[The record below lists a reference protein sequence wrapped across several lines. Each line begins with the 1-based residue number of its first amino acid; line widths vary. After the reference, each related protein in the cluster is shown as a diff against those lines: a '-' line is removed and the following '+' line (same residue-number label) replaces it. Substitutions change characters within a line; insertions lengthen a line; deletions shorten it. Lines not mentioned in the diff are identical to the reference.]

1 MSRDILTNDRNRLV
15 IFENNII
22 VDKNLPKWRR
32 AEAGLD
38 KTSVNNNN
46 NNHIGVNSNT
56 VTLSEYF
63 ITNAGNDP
71 DAMSY
76 SDQIRSRDIDRDV
89 DAGTRWL
96 PIYEIAD
103 GVSFD
108 DLASAG
114 IKDLT
119 RLIAE
124 KKLKFVIGGYG
135 SFGNTQGGTLILNS
149 NPTMDTVVSNYNAQ
163 LQMAMEKSAKN
174 NIFNKIKS
182 LFKKKEPEI
191 KEDEKY
197 MDALQFFSMVKASS
211 KESVATYRDRI
222 SDYLKQIH
230 NAVTVG
236 QTSLVEDLLRGLVTN
251 KYESVLFAEG
261 LYYIVNEEQMVN
273 FVSKCEKGIKLD
285 YVKNF
290 TRPMPQDVVD
300 KIAKI
305 NQLEVFDNYVVLY
318 YDPDG
323 KIYKETAREEAKRK
337 DPIIFGVIAGSN
349 KLYYVADWVD
359 EYCDLTLEAF
369 VDAIGLAKEDLHM
382 DADKIKKDNK
392 EETKEPVKKN
402 KKRNYR
408 RKTSNKKTK

>member
-1 MSRDILTNDRNRLV
+1 MEILKGNRLT
-15 IFENNII
+15 IFENKIV

-32 AEAGLD
+32 AEAGLN
-38 KTSVNNNN
+38 KTNIEDNPNS
-46 NNHIGVNSNT
+46 INSNVSN

-63 ITNAGNDP
+63 ITNAENDP

-89 DAGTRWL
+89 NISTKWL
-96 PIYEIAD
+96 PLYEVAE

-108 DLASAG
+108 ALASAG

-135 SFGNTQGGTLILNS
+135 SFGNTQSGTLVLS
-149 NPTMDTVVSNYNAQ
+149 TNPAMDTVVSNYNAQ
-163 LQMAMEKSAKN
+163 LQVAMEKYAKN

-182 LFKKKEPEI
+182 FFKKKEVDV

-197 MDALQFFSMVKASS
+197 MDALQFFSLVKASS
-211 KESVATYRDRI
+211 KESVATYRDRV
-222 SDYLKQIH
+222 SDYLKSIH

-236 QTSLVEDLLRGLVTN
+236 QTALVEDLLRGLVTN

-261 LYYIVNEEQMVN
+261 LYYVVSEQQMVS
-273 FVSKCEKGIKLD
+273 FVKQCEKGIKLE

-290 TRPMPQDVVD
+290 TRPMPQDIVD

-323 KIYKETAREEAKRK
+323 KIYKETAKEEAKRK
-337 DPIIFGVIAGSN
+337 DPIIFGVIAGSE

-369 VDAIGLAKEDLHM
+369 IDAIGVKKDELHM
-382 DADKIKKDNK
+382 DYDPSK
-392 EETKEPVKKN
+392 VKKEDN
-402 KKRNYR
+402 SKEVTKK
-408 RKTSNKKTK
+408 KKSKKTKKNN

>member
-1 MSRDILTNDRNRLV
+1 MEILKNNRLT
-15 IFENNII
+15 IFDNKIV

-32 AEAGLD
+32 AEAGLE
-38 KTSVNNNN
+38 KTSIGNNNSDSN
-46 NNHIGVNSNT
+46 NMN

-63 ITNAGNDP
+63 ITNGENDP
-71 DAMSY
+71 DAMSF
-76 SDQIRSRDIDRDV
+76 SDQLRSRDIDRDV
-89 DAGTRWL
+89 NVSTKWL
-96 PIYEIAD
+96 PLYEVAE

-108 DLASAG
+108 ALASAG

-135 SFGNTQGGTLILNS
+135 SFGNTQSGTLVLNS
-149 NPTMDTVVSNYNAQ
+149 NPAMDTVVSNYNTQ

-182 LFKKKEPEI
+182 LFKKKTTEV

-211 KESVATYRDRI
+211 KESVATYRDRV
-222 SDYLKQIH
+222 SDYLKSIH

-236 QTSLVEDLLRGLVTN
+236 QTALVEDLLRGLVTN

-261 LYYIVNEEQMVN
+261 LYYVVNEQQMVS
-273 FVSKCEKGIKLD
+273 FVKQCEKGIKLE

-290 TRPMPQDVVD
+290 TRPMPQDIVD

-323 KIYKETAREEAKRK
+323 KIYKETAKEEAKRK
-337 DPIIFGVIAGSN
+337 DPIIFGVIAGSE
-349 KLYYVADWVD
+349 KLYYVADWID

-369 VDAIGLAKEDLHM
+369 IDAIGVKKDELHM
-382 DADKIKKDNK
+382 DYDPSKVKKEDNFK
-392 EETKEPVKKN
+392 EVTKKKKSKKTKKN
-402 KKRNYR
+402 K
-408 RKTSNKKTK
+408 

>member
-1 MSRDILTNDRNRLV
+1 MEILKGNRLT
-15 IFENNII
+15 IFENKIV

-32 AEAGLD
+32 AEAGLN
-38 KTSVNNNN
+38 KTNIEDNPNSINNNL
-46 NNHIGVNSNT
+46 
-56 VTLSEYF
+56 TLSEYF
-63 ITNAGNDP
+63 ITNGGNDP

-89 DAGTRWL
+89 NAATKWL
-96 PIYEIAD
+96 PLYEVAE

-108 DLASAG
+108 ALASAG

-149 NPTMDTVVSNYNAQ
+149 NPAMDTVVSNYNTQ
-163 LQMAMEKSAKN
+163 LQVAMEKSAKN

-182 LFKKKEPEI
+182 FFKKKEVEV

-197 MDALQFFSMVKASS
+197 MDALQFFSLVKASS
-211 KESVATYRDRI
+211 KESVATYRDRV
-222 SDYLKQIH
+222 SDYLKSIH

-236 QTSLVEDLLRGLVTN
+236 QTALVEDLLRGLVTN

-261 LYYIVNEEQMVN
+261 LYYVVNEQQMVS
-273 FVSKCEKGIKLD
+273 FVEQCEKGIKLE

-290 TRPMPQDVVD
+290 TRPMPQDIVD

-337 DPIIFGVIAGSN
+337 DPIIFGVIAGSE

-369 VDAIGLAKEDLHM
+369 IDAIGVKKDELHM
-382 DADKIKKDNK
+382 DYDPSKVKNDNNSNEVSKK
-392 EETKEPVKKN
+392 KK
-402 KKRNYR
+402 K
-408 RKTSNKKTK
+408 SKKTKKNN

>member
-46 NNHIGVNSNT
+46 NHIGVNNNT

-76 SDQIRSRDIDRDV
+76 PDQIRSRDIDSDV

-96 PIYEIAD
+96 PLYEVAD

-135 SFGNTQGGTLILNS
+135 SFGNTQGGTLVLNS
-149 NPTMDTVVSNYNAQ
+149 NLNTVTSNYDLKIQ
-163 LQMAMEKSAKN
+163 EAMDKAAKN

-182 LFKKKEPEI
+182 LFKKSEVEVKEV
-191 KEDEKY
+191 EKY

-261 LYYIVNEEQMVN
+261 LYYIVNEKQMVN

>member
-15 IFENNII
+15 IFEKNII

-32 AEAGLD
+32 AEAGLK
-38 KTSVNNNN
+38 KTNIEDNPNS
-46 NNHIGVNSNT
+46 INSNL
-56 VTLSEYF
+56 TLSEYF
-63 ITNAGNDP
+63 ITNANNDP
-71 DAMSY
+71 DGMSY
-76 SDQIRSRDIDRDV
+76 PDQIRSRDIDSDV
-89 DAGTRWL
+89 NASTIWL
-96 PIYEIAD
+96 PLYEVAE

-108 DLASAG
+108 ALASAG

-149 NPTMDTVVSNYNAQ
+149 NSAMDTVVSNYNTQ
-163 LQMAMEKSAKN
+163 LQAAMEKSAKN

-182 LFKKKEPEI
+182 LFKKNEAEV

>member
-1 MSRDILTNDRNRLV
+1 MEILKGNRLT
-15 IFENNII
+15 IFENKVV

-32 AEAGLD
+32 AEAGLN
-38 KTSVNNNN
+38 KTNIEDNPNS
-46 NNHIGVNSNT
+46 INSN
-56 VTLSEYF
+56 VSNITLSEYF
-63 ITNAGNDP
+63 ITNGGNDP

-89 DAGTRWL
+89 NAATKWL
-96 PIYEIAD
+96 PLYEVAE

-108 DLASAG
+108 ALASAG

-135 SFGNTQGGTLILNS
+135 SFGNTQGGTLVLNS
-149 NPTMDTVVSNYNAQ
+149 NPAMDTVVSNYNTQ
-163 LQMAMEKSAKN
+163 LQVAMEKSAKN

-182 LFKKKEPEI
+182 LFKKKESEV

-211 KESVATYRDRI
+211 KESVATYRDRV
-222 SDYLKQIH
+222 SDYLKSIH

-236 QTSLVEDLLRGLVTN
+236 QTALVEDLLRGLVTN

-261 LYYIVNEEQMVN
+261 LYYVVNEQQMVS
-273 FVSKCEKGIKLD
+273 FVKQCEKGIKLE

-290 TRPMPQDVVD
+290 TRPMPQNVVD

-323 KIYKETAREEAKRK
+323 KIYKETAKEEAKCK
-337 DPIIFGVIAGSN
+337 DPIIFGVIAGSE
-349 KLYYVADWVD
+349 KLYYVADWID

-369 VDAIGLAKEDLHM
+369 IDAIGVKKDELHM
-382 DADKIKKDNK
+382 DYDPSKVKKEDNSKEATKKKKKSKKIKKN
-392 EETKEPVKKN
+392 N
-402 KKRNYR
+402 
-408 RKTSNKKTK
+408 

>member
-1 MSRDILTNDRNRLV
+1 MEILKGNRLT
-15 IFENNII
+15 IFENKVV

-32 AEAGLD
+32 AEAGLN
-38 KTSVNNNN
+38 KTNIEDNTNSINNNL
-46 NNHIGVNSNT
+46 
-56 VTLSEYF
+56 TLSEYF
-63 ITNAGNDP
+63 ITNGENDP

-89 DAGTRWL
+89 NISTKWL
-96 PIYEIAD
+96 PLYEVAE

-108 DLASAG
+108 ALASAG

-135 SFGNTQGGTLILNS
+135 SFGNTQSGTLVLS
-149 NPTMDTVVSNYNAQ
+149 TNPAMDTVVSNYNAQ
-163 LQMAMEKSAKN
+163 LQVAMEKSAKN

-182 LFKKKEPEI
+182 FFKKKEVDV

-197 MDALQFFSMVKASS
+197 MDALQFFSLVKASS
-211 KESVATYRDRI
+211 KESVATYRDRV
-222 SDYLKQIH
+222 SDYLKSIH

-236 QTSLVEDLLRGLVTN
+236 QTALVEDLLRGLVTN

-261 LYYIVNEEQMVN
+261 LYYVVNEQQMVS
-273 FVSKCEKGIKLD
+273 FVKQCEKGIKLE

-290 TRPMPQDVVD
+290 TRPMPQDIVD

-323 KIYKETAREEAKRK
+323 KIYKETAKEEAKRK
-337 DPIIFGVIAGSN
+337 DPIIFGVIAGSE

-369 VDAIGLAKEDLHM
+369 IDAIGVKKDELHM
-382 DADKIKKDNK
+382 DYDPSK
-392 EETKEPVKKN
+392 VKKEDN
-402 KKRNYR
+402 SKEVTKK
-408 RKTSNKKTK
+408 KKSKKTKKNN

>member
-1 MSRDILTNDRNRLV
+1 MEILRNNRLT
-15 IFENNII
+15 IFENKVV

-32 AEAGLD
+32 AEAGLE
-38 KTSVNNNN
+38 KTNVDN
-46 NNHIGVNSNT
+46 NSNSINSNVSS
-56 VTLSEYF
+56 VTLSQYL
-63 ITNAGNDP
+63 ITNAENDP
-71 DAMSY
+71 DSL
-76 SDQIRSRDIDRDV
+76 SFSEQIRSRDIDRDV
-89 DAGTRWL
+89 NVSTKWL
-96 PIYEIAD
+96 PLYEIAE

-108 DLASAG
+108 TLASAG

-135 SFGNTQGGTLILNS
+135 SFGNTQSGTIILNS
-149 NPTMDTVVSNYNAQ
+149 NPAMDTVVSNYNTQ

-182 LFKKKEPEI
+182 LFKKKESEV

-211 KESVATYRDRI
+211 KESVATYRDRV
-222 SDYLKQIH
+222 SDYLKSIH

-236 QTSLVEDLLRGLVTN
+236 QTALVEDLLRGLVTN

-261 LYYIVNEEQMVN
+261 LYYVVNEQQMVS
-273 FVSKCEKGIKLD
+273 FVKQCEKGIKLD

-290 TRPMPQDVVD
+290 TRPMPQDIVD

-323 KIYKETAREEAKRK
+323 KIY
-337 DPIIFGVIAGSN
+337 
-349 KLYYVADWVD
+349 
-359 EYCDLTLEAF
+359 
-369 VDAIGLAKEDLHM
+369 
-382 DADKIKKDNK
+382 
-392 EETKEPVKKN
+392 
-402 KKRNYR
+402 
-408 RKTSNKKTK
+408 

>member
-1 MSRDILTNDRNRLV
+1 MEILKGNRLT
-15 IFENNII
+15 IFENKVV

-32 AEAGLD
+32 AEAGLN
-38 KTSVNNNN
+38 KTNIEDNP
-46 NNHIGVNSNT
+46 NSGNI
-56 VTLSEYF
+56 TLSEYF
-63 ITNAGNDP
+63 ITNALNDP
-71 DAMSY
+71 DGMSY
-76 SDQIRSRDIDRDV
+76 SDQIRSRDIDKDV
-89 DAGTRWL
+89 NASTIWL
-96 PIYEIAD
+96 PLYEVAE

-108 DLASAG
+108 ALASAG

-135 SFGNTQGGTLILNS
+135 SFGSTQGGTLVLNS
-149 NPTMDTVVSNYNAQ
+149 NPAMDTVVSNYNTQ
-163 LQMAMEKSAKN
+163 LQMAMEKSEKN
-174 NIFNKIKS
+174 NIFYKIKS
-182 LFKKKEPEI
+182 LFKKKESEV

-211 KESVATYRDRI
+211 KESVATYRDRV
-222 SDYLKQIH
+222 SDYLKSIH

-236 QTSLVEDLLRGLVTN
+236 QTALVEDLLRGLVTN

-261 LYYIVNEEQMVN
+261 LYYVVNEQQMVS
-273 FVSKCEKGIKLD
+273 FVKQCEKGIKLE

-290 TRPMPQDVVD
+290 TRPMPQDIVD

-337 DPIIFGVIAGSN
+337 DPIIFGVIAGSE

-369 VDAIGLAKEDLHM
+369 IDTIGVKKDELHM
-382 DADKIKKDNK
+382 DYDPSKVKKEDNSK
-392 EETKEPVKKN
+392 EATKKKKKN
-402 KKRNYR
+402 KK
-408 RKTSNKKTK
+408 TKKNN

>member
-1 MSRDILTNDRNRLV
+1 MEILKNNRLT
-15 IFENNII
+15 IFDNKIV

-32 AEAGLD
+32 AEAGLE
-38 KTSVNNNN
+38 KTSIGSNNSDSNN
-46 NNHIGVNSNT
+46 MN

-63 ITNAGNDP
+63 ITNGENDP
-71 DAMSY
+71 DAMSF
-76 SDQIRSRDIDRDV
+76 SDQLRSRDIDRDV
-89 DAGTRWL
+89 NVSTKWL
-96 PIYEIAD
+96 PLYEVAE

-108 DLASAG
+108 ALASAG

-135 SFGNTQGGTLILNS
+135 SFGSTQSGTLVLNS
-149 NPTMDTVVSNYNAQ
+149 NPAMDTVVSNYNTQ

-182 LFKKKEPEI
+182 FFKKKEVDV

-197 MDALQFFSMVKASS
+197 MDALQFFSLVKASS
-211 KESVATYRDRI
+211 KESVATYRDRV
-222 SDYLKQIH
+222 SDYLKSIH

-236 QTSLVEDLLRGLVTN
+236 QTALVEDLLRGLVTN

-261 LYYIVNEEQMVN
+261 LYYVVSEQQMVS
-273 FVSKCEKGIKLD
+273 FVKQCEKGIKLE

-290 TRPMPQDVVD
+290 TRPMPQDIVD

-323 KIYKETAREEAKRK
+323 KIYKETAKEEAKRK
-337 DPIIFGVIAGSN
+337 DPIIFGVIAGSE

-369 VDAIGLAKEDLHM
+369 IDAIGVKKDELHM
-382 DADKIKKDNK
+382 DYDPSK
-392 EETKEPVKKN
+392 VKKEDN
-402 KKRNYR
+402 SKEVTKK
-408 RKTSNKKTK
+408 KKSKKTKKNN

>member
-1 MSRDILTNDRNRLV
+1 MEILKGNRLT
-15 IFENNII
+15 IFENKVV

-32 AEAGLD
+32 AEAGIE
-38 KTSVNNNN
+38 KTSVDN
-46 NNHIGVNSNT
+46 NSNSINSN
-56 VTLSEYF
+56 VSNITLSEYF
-63 ITNAGNDP
+63 ITNGENDP

-76 SDQIRSRDIDRDV
+76 YDQIRSRDIDRDV
-89 DAGTRWL
+89 NAATKWL
-96 PIYEIAD
+96 PLYEVAE

-108 DLASAG
+108 ALASAG

-135 SFGNTQGGTLILNS
+135 SFGNTQGGSLILNS
-149 NPTMDTVVSNYNAQ
+149 NPAMDTVVSNYNTQ

-182 LFKKKEPEI
+182 LFKKKESEV

-211 KESVATYRDRI
+211 KESVATYRDRV
-222 SDYLKQIH
+222 SDYLKSIH

-236 QTSLVEDLLRGLVTN
+236 QTALVEDLLRGLVTN

-261 LYYIVNEEQMVN
+261 LYYVVNEQQMVS
-273 FVSKCEKGIKLD
+273 FVKQCEKGIKLE

-290 TRPMPQDVVD
+290 TRPMPQDIVD

-323 KIYKETAREEAKRK
+323 KIYKETAKEEAKRK
-337 DPIIFGVIAGSN
+337 DPIIFGVIAGSE
-349 KLYYVADWVD
+349 KLYYVADWID

-369 VDAIGLAKEDLHM
+369 IDAIGVKKDELHM
-382 DADKIKKDNK
+382 DYDPSK
-392 EETKEPVKKN
+392 VKKEDN
-402 KKRNYR
+402 SKEATKK
-408 RKTSNKKTK
+408 KKKSKKTKKNN